1 MERSLAFGESAR
13 CSGLALA
20 LIGYVYIG
28 RGIAGMCGAWDRK
41 FAVFKVIFCS
51 LQSNFFLTWDPTGL
65 LEWYEEMMVQST
77 TIEGALSITKL
88 YFINYDDTL

>member
-1 MERSLAFGESAR
+1 MEGSLAFGESAR

-20 LIGYVYIG
+20 YDFRNRYSWNVWCMGLKI
-28 RGIAGMCGAWDRK
+28 
-41 FAVFKVIFCS
+41 CS

-88 YFINYDDTL
+88 GATL